1 MCDSFFCVCE
11 VNNMAL
17 TESRLAR
24 AGKLTSAL
32 GDEQVRWEESVAM
45 FEQEII
51 NVVGNV
57 FIAAACVA
65 YSGAFTSHYRQ
76 LVSGSPPEFQG
87 WKTNNVPSFLLFLSA
102 D

>member
-1 MCDSFFCVCE
+1 
-11 VNNMAL
+11 MAL
-17 TESRLAR
+17 TQARLTR

-32 GDEQVRWEESVAM
+32 GDEQVRWEESVAQ

-65 YSGAFTSHYRQ
+65 YYGAFTSHYRQ
-76 LVSGSPPEFQG
+76 LVGTMCFGTLAAILLYVVWGISLSILS
-87 WKTNNVPSFLLFLSA
+87 NVTPHCNKVH
-102 D
+102 